1 MSGLVYRQVHK
12 KHVDELLQP
21 ASMVFN
27 PFVTGGQE
35 GKRHRV
41 LSAYDG
47 DQISAKDAHRH
58 FTRELGLTSAGVLAV
73 SVQECEDRGIRVDYD
88 GLGFPAHVSL
98 HFPRLSRRAT
108 GLLAD
113 ELFELAMAR
122 GWQHGPFVGD
132 AAE

>member
-73 SVQECEDRGIRVDYD
+73 SVQECEDTGDPSRLRWAWISGSRKSPLSATVAASDRVV
-88 GLGFPAHVSL
+88 G
-98 HFPRLSRRAT
+98 RR
-108 GLLAD
+108 
-113 ELFELAMAR
+113 
-122 GWQHGPFVGD
+122 VV
-132 AAE
+132 